1 MVAPLP
7 PRGFRRP
14 VGRVNGWSH
23 GDWVAMTIYRTV
35 METVGDDHFTLTCIV
50 NRMVSARQR
59 GGPKGQ
65 PPQWIN
71 GDGTCRW

>member
-23 GDWVAMTIYRTV
+23 GDWVAMTIRRTV
-35 METVGDDHFTLTCIV
+35 IQTEGDDHFTLTWIV
-50 NRMVSARQR
+50 
-59 GGPKGQ
+59 
-65 PPQWIN
+65 
-71 GDGTCRW
+71 CRWFSA